1 MFIIMKQFE
10 ELAFQN
16 KNINCDQNT
25 NNNTTKTDN
34 NTNNNT
40 TKTDN
45 NTTKTD
51 NNTNSTNNNQNL
63 IEVNSKYIQNNSKN
77 NNLKLSKKEY
87 DEFIQRQHIDCMWLT
102 GC

>member
-1 MFIIMKQFE
+1 MKQFE

-34 NTNNNT
+34 STN
-40 TKTDN
+40 N

-63 IEVNSKYIQNNSKN
+63 IEVNSKYIQNNNS
-77 NNLKLSKKEY
+77 KLSKKEY

>member
-1 MFIIMKQFE
+1 
-10 ELAFQN
+10 
-16 KNINCDQNT
+16 
-25 NNNTTKTDN
+25 
-34 NTNNNT
+34 